1 MRSMP
6 NRYFRRQWD
15 ELRSGDH
22 AAWGVA
28 TYYFETDEALT
39 AIRQLEVYAAG
50 QRLRYD
56 RAHLEDEHGFLSD
69 GPIFPD
75 DEWPDLFEIT
85 VAEFETEWHN
95 DRNTVAPGRR
105 RPPSAAPQHSQR
117 GSGRARTSDFDVV
130 ARTERLWDAM

>member
-15 ELRSGDH
+15 ELRSADH
-22 AAWGVA
+22 TAWGVA

-39 AIRQLEVYAAG
+39 AIRQVEVYTAG

-56 RAHLEDEHGFLSD
+56 GAHPEDEHGFLSD

-85 VAEFETEWHN
+85 GAEFETEWHN

-105 RPPSAAPQHSQR
+105 RPVGRERPSHKA
-117 GSGRARTSDFDVV
+117 SGRATTSDFDVV
-130 ARTERLWDAM
+130 AHTARLRDAT